1 MKVYTRK
8 GDDGTTGLLH
18 GGRVA
23 KDSPQPTAYGDVDEA
38 QAVIGLARA
47 VADGELAGI
56 LIDIERDLWVVM
68 AELACNP
75 DRLDDA
81 GSRPGPEMVD
91 RLESLIDD
99 VSARFDPPTEF
110 VVPGED
116 EVSARLDVARVVC
129 RRAERS
135 VLSAAAP
142 GSSVVPY
149 LNRLSDLLWTLARWS
164 AGTSVTARS
173 LGDPD

>member
-56 LIDIERDLWVVM
+56 LIDIERDLWVIM

-75 DRLDDA
+75 DRLDEA

-91 RLESLIDD
+91 RLEGLIDD

-116 EVSARLDVARVVC
+116 EVSARLDVARAVC

-135 VLSAAAP
+135 ALSAAA
-142 GSSVVPY
+142 GSSVIPY

-164 AGTSVTARS
+164 EGTSVTARS
-173 LGDPD
+173 LVDPD